1 MLTIINAILHYQQR
15 KRYLADQQKQPKV
28 LFPRIGRDDAN
39 KNLNAMI
46 KYLFNYV
53 FYKLGIEITFIAM
66 VLLISVRAD
75 LVAVAY
81 SLWLILLAV
90 MPRNGKRYI
99 WIFFQAFIVF
109 TTSFQ
114 YIVIL
119 HLPPS
124 ISSSKYSI
132 IKHIAYQN
140 MIFID
145 QCFF

>member
-1 MLTIINAILHYQQR
+1 MINAILHYQQR
-15 KRYLADQQKQPKV
+15 KRFLAEQQKQPKV
-28 LFPRIGRDDAN
+28 LFPRISRDDAN

-46 KYLFNYV
+46 KYLCNYI
-53 FYKLGIEITFIAM
+53 FYKFGIEITFLAM

-75 LVAVAY
+75 LVAVTY

-90 MPRNGKRYI
+90 IPRNGKRYI

-109 TTSFQ
+109 TTSVQ

-124 ISSSKYSI
+124 ISSSK
-132 IKHIAYQN
+132 
-140 MIFID
+140 
-145 QCFF
+145 